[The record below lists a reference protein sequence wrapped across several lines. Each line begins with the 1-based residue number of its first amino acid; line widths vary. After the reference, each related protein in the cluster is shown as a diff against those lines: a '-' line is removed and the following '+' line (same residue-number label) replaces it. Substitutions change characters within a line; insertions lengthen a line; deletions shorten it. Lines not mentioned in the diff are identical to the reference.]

1 MDDAAATDDDN
12 VEANEKRETR
22 KSYSIIFNTKQKY
35 VIIMQMEQSNT
46 EKREIHG

>member
-1 MDDAAATDDDN
+1 MTNERQQWMDDAAAAAAAADDN

-35 VIIMQMEQSNT
+35 VIIMQME
-46 EKREIHG
+46 